1 MALHAFGWLVESKDR
16 KLLEALVFAGT
27 DNLANEALSAKRSTT
42 KWPLMAVNMQLSASL
57 SKARLSLGLKWRPRE
72 ENIEADSLTNE
83 IFTGFEENARIR
95 LKWEDLELGVLNALV
110 HTRAQF
116 DTARES
122 AREAAKLEPKSSKK
136 RYDKSQW

>member
-1 MALHAFGWLVESKDR
+1 M
-16 KLLEALVFAGT
+16 
-27 DNLANEALSAKRSTT
+27 
-42 KWPLMAVNMQLSASL
+42 
-57 SKARLSLGLKWRPRE
+57 
-72 ENIEADSLTNE
+72 TNE

-110 HTRAQF
+110 QTRAQF